1 MTADVKIRPFVPD
14 DRAACAAIFDRL
26 SDWFGIPETNQRY
39 LAQLGELTSFV
50 AERKDRVVGFTSL
63 RLHNP
68 ESAELEVLAVDS
80 SLHRQGIGRQLVDR
94 LEAELRARGGI
105 RLFHVRTLGPSDPYE
120 PYRRTREFYRALGF
134 VPLFESVELWGPE
147 NPALVLV
154 KPMDG
159 GKSATKRSAK
169 ILPRGRV

>member
-1 MTADVKIRPFVPD
+1 MPADVKIRSFVPD
-14 DRAACAAIFDRL
+14 DRAACAAIFEGL

-39 LAQLGELTSFV
+39 LAELGELTSFV
-50 AERKDRVVGFTSL
+50 AELEDHVVGFTSL

-80 SLHRQGIGRQLVDR
+80 SMHRLGVGRQLVGR
-94 LEAELRARGGI
+94 LETELRTRGGI
-105 RLFHVRTLGPSDPYE
+105 RLFHVKTLGPSDLYE

-134 VPLFESVELWGPE
+134 VPLFESVALWGPE

-154 KPMDG
+154 KPMG
-159 GKSATKRSAK
+159 GGPA
-169 ILPRGRV
+169 L